1 MAEHLMAEHLMAT
14 QLSHVHAEI
23 KDVFD
28 LKGRMGNTQYLDF
41 LYPDEIPINKMK
53 GRDLFGRSFI
63 ILKVGI
69 YDIKKRTLKKTGQVF
84 FQRYPRT
91 NLTHPSY
98 FYNWQGASLDGEF
111 LQTGGGINE
120 AQLKLICNIVKNK
133 KIRVKSEH
141 RVCKFRDQDRKE
153 IASMDYWEDHAARV
167 IQRQFIKCRYDP
179 KYTICKKI
187 VNRQF
192 NEYLNGPN
200 DS

>member
-192 NEYLNGPN
+192 NEYLNGAD